1 MNKRSELSNILR
13 QLADYIESQPDE
25 GLDSILKQVSS
36 QKLAEQKPKN
46 NKAKSKTLIDTESL
60 HKIADQLIELPS
72 REAGEALLKEKVTNR
87 VALEALAR
95 LLNLPVQRDD
105 NVERLRAKI
114 VENSIGSR
122 LRSNAIQGN
131 A

>member
-1 MNKRSELSNILR
+1 MIKRSELSNILR
-13 QLADYIESQPDE
+13 QLADFIESQPDE
-25 GLDSILKQVSS
+25 SLDSILKQASS
-36 QKLAEQKPKN
+36 QKCAEPKQKNSKG
-46 NKAKSKTLIDTESL
+46 KSKINIDTESL
-60 HKIADQLIELPS
+60 RKIADELIKLPS

-87 VALEALAR
+87 VALETLAR
-95 LLNLPVQRDD
+95 FLNLPVQRDD